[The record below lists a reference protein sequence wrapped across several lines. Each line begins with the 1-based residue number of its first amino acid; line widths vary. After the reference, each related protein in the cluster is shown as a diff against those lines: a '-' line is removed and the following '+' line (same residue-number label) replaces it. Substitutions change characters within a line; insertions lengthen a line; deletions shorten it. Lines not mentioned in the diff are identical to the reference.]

1 MVLRK
6 TFEDNALHIVL
17 GIHTHVHT
25 YIHLY
30 STKDTVNCSILIIKV
45 KPEMFI
51 SKGYIFVMN
60 CRNMLHYFVLFK
72 MDHVT
77 QIIHNIDTDL
87 IITMATKI

>member
-17 GIHTHVHT
+17 RIHTHIHT

-30 STKDTVNCSILIIKV
+30 STKDTVNCSILIIEV

-60 CRNMLHYFVLFK
+60 HRNMLHYFVLFK

-77 QIIHNIDTDL
+77 QNNT
-87 IITMATKI
+87 